1 MTIEH
6 LADLIIVG
14 CFFGILGGAVG
25 NILGRF
31 VCWVVDKVKAWREK
45 RREGKTVT
53 VQGMRKNLKRQI
65 DDLALGGYGSVVRVY
80 KDYSGS

>member
-25 NILGRF
+25 NIIGRF
-31 VCWVVDKVKAWREK
+31 VCWVADKVKAWREK
-45 RREGKTVT
+45 RREGKTDEGT
-53 VQGMRKNLKRQI
+53 
-65 DDLALGGYGSVVRVY
+65 A
-80 KDYSGS
+80 SGSGNQEQC

>member
-31 VCWVVDKVKAWREK
+31 VCWVADKVKAWR
-45 RREGKTVT
+45 
-53 VQGMRKNLKRQI
+53 
-65 DDLALGGYGSVVRVY
+65 
-80 KDYSGS
+80 